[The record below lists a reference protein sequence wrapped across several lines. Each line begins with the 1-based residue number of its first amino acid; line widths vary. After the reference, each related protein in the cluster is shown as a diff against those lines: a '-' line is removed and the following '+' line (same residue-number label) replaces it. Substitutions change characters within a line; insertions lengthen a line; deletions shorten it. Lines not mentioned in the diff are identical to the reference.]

1 MFTGSVC
8 VYVSRNACA
17 IPFRYIDPILRETA
31 LLTFRDIILFRLDAI
46 INHFCFLLRRTL
58 RGLHIRSADEW
69 LKNAQHSAYFTKL
82 VTDFWV
88 NKKGHARGTAF
99 RV

>member
-1 MFTGSVC
+1 
-8 VYVSRNACA
+8 
-17 IPFRYIDPILRETA
+17 
-31 LLTFRDIILFRLDAI
+31 LLL
-46 INHFCFLLRRTL
+46 FLLRRTL

-69 LKNAQHSAYFTKL
+69 LENAQHSALFKNFVTKL

-88 NKKGHARGTAF
+88 KEKGHARGTAF

>member
-1 MFTGSVC
+1 MC
-8 VYVSRNACA
+8 VHVSRNACA
-17 IPFRYIDPILRETA
+17 IPFRYIDSILRETA
-31 LLTFRDIILFRLDAI
+31 LLTFRDIILFGLDTI
-46 INHFCFLLRRTL
+46 INHFCFLLRQTL

-69 LKNAQHSAYFTKL
+69 LKNAQYSAYFKNFVTKL

-88 NKKGHARGTAF
+88 NKKGHARGMAF

>member
-58 RGLHIRSADEW
+58 RGFLGK
-69 LKNAQHSAYFTKL
+69 KNKATRMAWPLGLGLVFTIL
-82 VTDFWV
+82 I
-88 NKKGHARGTAF
+88 
-99 RV
+99 